1 MRSSFQTKLTISIY
15 KENGQFVAFCPSLD
29 VCSQGKSVKEAQKN
43 FEEAFSLFLDEV
55 VKKGTLD
62 QVLSDCGWKKETKSW
77 VPPQFITNIEEEFSI
92 PV

>member
-1 MRSSFQTKLTISIY
+1 MSSPFRTKLTIAIY
-15 KENGQFVAFCPSLD
+15 KEGKDFIAFCPALD
-29 VCSQGKSVKEAQKN
+29 LCAQGKSVKTVQKN
-43 FEEAFSLFLDEV
+43 FEETFDLFLGEI

-77 VPPQFITNIEEEFSI
+77 VPPQFITNIEEEVSI